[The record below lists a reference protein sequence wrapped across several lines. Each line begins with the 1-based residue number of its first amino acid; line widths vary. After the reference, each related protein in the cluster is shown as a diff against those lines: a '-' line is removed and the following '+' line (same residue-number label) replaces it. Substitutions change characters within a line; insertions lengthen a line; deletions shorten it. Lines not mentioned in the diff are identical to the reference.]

1 MQGTFLNAPVGP
13 LTTFPLASAIH
24 RFIKNATQT
33 RKKMKTK
40 GINQQQRKEKKLNT
54 TASEKGRSPP

>member
-1 MQGTFLNAPVGP
+1 MLP
-13 LTTFPLASAIH
+13 LVRLPLFPLHLQSTDLLG
-24 RFIKNATQT
+24 NATQT

-40 GINQQQRKEKKLNT
+40 GINQQQRKEKKLDT